1 VIIEKDI
8 PIPASRKPGRSADK
22 YAILMDMEVGDSV
35 LVTGVK
41 AASVAHQAR
50 FIGKDT
56 GYKFTV
62 RPVEGGVRVW
72 RSK

>member
-1 VIIEKDI
+1 MIIEKNI
-8 PIPASRKPGRSADK
+8 PIPVGRKPGRSADK
-22 YAILMDMEVGDSV
+22 YAIFSEMEIGDSV

-50 FIGKDT
+50 IVGKANEF
-56 GYKFTV
+56 KFTV

>member
-1 VIIEKDI
+1 MIIEKNI
-8 PIPASRKPGRSADK
+8 PIPVNRKPGRSADK
-22 YAILMDMEVGDSV
+22 YAILGDMEVGDSV
-35 LVTGVK
+35 MVTGVK

-50 FIGKDT
+50 IVGKDT
-56 GYKFTV
+56 GYKFAV

>member
-1 VIIEKDI
+1 MIIEKNI
-8 PIPASRKPGRSADK
+8 PIPAGRKPGRSADK
-22 YAILMDMEVGDSV
+22 YAILTNMEVGDSV
-35 LVTGVK
+35 IVTGVK
-41 AASVAHQAR
+41 VASVAHQAR
-50 FIGKDT
+50 AIGKDA

>member
-1 VIIEKDI
+1 MIIEKDI

-22 YAILMDMEVGDSV
+22 YAIFSEMQIGDSV

-50 FIGKDT
+50 LIGKDT

-62 RPVEGGVRVW
+62 RPVENGVRVW

>member
-1 VIIEKDI
+1 MLIEKDI
-8 PIPASRKPGRSADK
+8 PIPATRKPGRSADK

-35 LVTGVK
+35 MVTNVK
-41 AASVAHQAR
+41 SASVAHQAR
-50 FIGKDT
+50 IVGKDT

>member
-1 VIIEKDI
+1 MIIEKNI
-8 PIPASRKPGRSADK
+8 PIPANRKPGRSADK

-41 AASVAHQAR
+41 VASVVHQAR
-50 FIGKDT
+50 VIGKDT
-56 GYKFTV
+56 GYKFTG

>member
-1 VIIEKDI
+1 MIIEKDI
-8 PIPASRKPGRSADK
+8 PIPASRKPGRNGDK
-22 YAILMDMEVGDSV
+22 YAILMDMTTGDSV

-41 AASVAHQAR
+41 AASVAHQALL
-50 FIGKDT
+50 IGKDT
-56 GYKFTV
+56 GYKFTT